1 MARELLF
8 RLTKKDFEIQTFRS
22 GGKGGQHQNKTN
34 SGVRIIHKKS
44 GAVGESRESRHQ
56 HINKKLAFERLVDT
70 PEFKKWHKLKS
81 SYALKGVEDMKKE
94 IEKQVDNMMK
104 PENLK
109 IEYYTPVKKN
119 YVCKEH
125 KERGKIKEKS

>member
-34 SGVRIIHKKS
+34 SGVRIIHEKS

-119 YVCKEH
+119 MFAKST
-125 KERGKIKEKS
+125 KKGEK